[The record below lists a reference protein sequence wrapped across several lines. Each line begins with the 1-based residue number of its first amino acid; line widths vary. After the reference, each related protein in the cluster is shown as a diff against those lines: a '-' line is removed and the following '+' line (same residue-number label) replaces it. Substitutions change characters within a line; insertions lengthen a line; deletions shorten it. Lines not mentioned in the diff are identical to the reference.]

1 MENAEQR
8 RSTEW
13 RPRHAAWQFER
24 HGGAAIGELSRC
36 GIGHHASMGAS
47 SFSPECESYV
57 GQLLVVSPSYGWGWS
72 RLDAGAPSLD
82 YAEVLQAEHFAVRVQ
97 EFFVGILR

>member
-1 MENAEQR
+1 MR
-8 RSTEW
+8 TW
-13 RPRHAAWQFER
+13 WAACVAQFC
-24 HGGAAIGELSRC
+24 RC

>member
-1 MENAEQR
+1 
-8 RSTEW
+8 
-13 RPRHAAWQFER
+13 
-24 HGGAAIGELSRC
+24 
-36 GIGHHASMGAS
+36 MGAS

-82 YAEVLQAEHFAVRVQ
+82 YAEVLQAEHFAVRVH